1 MFRNNTYPNVKN
13 PILFLCSI
21 EELINNYMKSDEYE
35 AYYFEKEDITLEIIK
50 KEITQAKK
58 LGLPLLINNKP
69 GKLIEEYYQ
78 MYLQRLVLFNNSEL
92 IFDHEIDVEEK
103 LGSLDVGNKN
113 FIFVESNIL
122 KAKEKS
128 EFLGEETHKLVQLSD
143 IVVGIMG
150 MFLNYINS
158 SDEKFLQNIYE
169 ATNWNEKQCQVYDK
183 WVSIINNSIQEN
195 SFFKMAV
202 ADEFI
207 EHKFNFFTG
216 ERFKRVIKNTQ
227 NS

>member
-1 MFRNNTYPNVKN
+1 
-13 PILFLCSI
+13 
-21 EELINNYMKSDEYE
+21 
-35 AYYFEKEDITLEIIK
+35 
-50 KEITQAKK
+50 KK

-113 FIFVESNIL
+113 FIFVESSIL

>member
-1 MFRNNTYPNVKN
+1 MINWLYENNYWIHFEYMDNFYYSTVDIIDSLPFASSIGVLRILDILKQRYIRLLNSIKKSLDVFRNNTYPNVKN

-113 FIFVESNIL
+113 FIFVESSIL
-122 KAKEKS
+122 KAKRNQN
-128 EFLGEETHKLVQLSD
+128 FLAKKLISL
-143 IVVGIMG
+143 
-150 MFLNYINS
+150 FNYQI
-158 SDEKFLQNIYE
+158 
-169 ATNWNEKQCQVYDK
+169 
-183 WVSIINNSIQEN
+183 
-195 SFFKMAV
+195 
-202 ADEFI
+202 
-207 EHKFNFFTG
+207 
-216 ERFKRVIKNTQ
+216 
-227 NS
+227 